1 MNIFIEW
8 ARLLINWKVNKL
20 TVLQT
25 FFYSPGSWPELF
37 PFKGPGLNACWRM
50 GWLSKCC

>member
-20 TVLQT
+20 TALQT
-25 FFYSPGSWPELF
+25 FLQPWFL
-37 PFKGPGLNACWRM
+37 A
-50 GWLSKCC
+50 